1 MKYYST
7 QNPNHKVSLSEAVI
21 KGLAPDNGL
30 YMPERIPT
38 LSQDQIESLSNMSFQ
53 EIGYLVIG
61 SLFTEDLTDVQIKEL
76 VDHTLTFDAPLVQVE
91 DDVYSLELFHGPTLA
106 FKDFGARF
114 CSKLM
119 SLLLTDSDQK
129 VRVLVA
135 TSGDTGSAV
144 ANGFLGVEGVEVI
157 ILFPKGKVSLLQEK
171 QFTTLGQNI
180 TALEVDG
187 VFDDCQTLVKK
198 AFLDPELNE
207 KLLLTSANSINI
219 ARWIPQCLYYFY
231 AYSRLPKSSKKIVFS
246 VPSGNF
252 GNIGAGILTQR
263 MGLPIDQFVAAT
275 NVNKVVPD
283 YLRGKEFLAKPSIQT
298 VSNSMDVG
306 NPSNFPRLQALYGN
320 DEELFRDKVKG
331 YFYDDQET
339 VKAIQA
345 VKPNG
350 YTLDPHGAVG
360 YLGLKAFMDENPGYV
375 GVFLET
381 AHPGKFRDVVEEALE
396 EELVLPERLAAF
408 LEGKKDVIPMGKG
421 FEEFKGFLEGLH
433 DSII

>member
-1 MKYYST
+1 MQYFST
-7 QNPNHKVSLSEAVI
+7 NNPDYRVSLSQAVI

-30 YMPERIPT
+30 FMQEQIPV
-38 LSQDQIESLSNMSFQ
+38 LAGDLIESFAQKSFR
-53 EIGYLVIG
+53 EIGYDVIG
-61 SLFTEDLTDVQIKEL
+61 ALFSEDLSESQIREL
-76 VDHTLTFDAPLVQVE
+76 VDHTLTFDAPLVKVE
-91 DDVYSLELFHGPTLA
+91 EDVYSLELFHGPTLA

-119 SLLLTDSDQK
+119 SMLQSKSEQT

-144 ANGFLGVEGVEVI
+144 ANGFLGVDGVEVI

-187 VFDDCQTLVKK
+187 VFDDCQTLVKQ
-198 AFLDPELNE
+198 AFLDKDLNE

-231 AYSRLPKSSKKIVFS
+231 AYSRLPKEGKPVVFS

-252 GNIGAGILTQR
+252 GNIGAGILGQQ
-263 MGLPIDQFVAAT
+263 MGLPIDKFVAAT

-283 YLRGKEFLAKPSIQT
+283 YLKGEAFAAKPSIQT

-306 NPSNFPRLQALYGN
+306 NPSNFPRLLSLYGN
-320 DEELFRDKVKG
+320 DEVKFRENVKG
-331 YFYDDQET
+331 YFYDDDVT
-339 VKAIQA
+339 VQAIQA
-345 VKPNG
+345 VKPKG

-360 YLGLKAFMDENPGYV
+360 YLGLKDFMNENFGYV

-381 AHPGKFRDVVEEALE
+381 AHPGKFRDVVEEALGE
-396 EELVLPERLAAF
+396 KVVLPERLAAF
-408 LEGKKDVIPMGKG
+408 LDGEKSVVPMGRSFG
-421 FEEFKGFLEGLH
+421 EFKGFLEGL
-433 DSII
+433 DR

>member
-1 MKYYST
+1 MMYFST
-7 QNPNHKVSLSEAVI
+7 NNPNHKVSLSEAVI

-30 YMPERIPT
+30 YMPERIPV
-38 LSQDQIESLSNMSFQ
+38 LPKELIEKFSQMSFQ
-53 EIGYLVIG
+53 EIGYAVIG
-61 SLFTEDLTDVQIKEL
+61 ALFSEDLSESQIREL
-76 VDHTLTFDAPLVQVE
+76 VDHTLTFDAPLVEVE
-91 DDVYSLELFHGPTLA
+91 EDVYSLELFHGPTLA

-119 SLLLTDSDQK
+119 SMLVEKSNKTL
-129 VRVLVA
+129 RVLVA

-157 ILFPKGKVSLLQEK
+157 ILFPKGKVSPLQEK

-187 VFDDCQTLVKK
+187 VFDDCQTLVKQ
-198 AFLDPELNE
+198 AFLDADLNK

-231 AYSRLPKSSKKIVFS
+231 AYSRLLKNGKKVVFA

-252 GNIGAGILTQR
+252 GNLGAGILAER
-263 MGLPIDQFVAAT
+263 MGLPVDHFVAAT
-275 NVNKVVPD
+275 NVNKIVPD
-283 YLRGKEFLAKPSIQT
+283 YLQGAGFQPQPSIQT

-306 NPSNFPRLQALYGN
+306 NPSNFPRLGSLYRG
-320 DEELFRDKVKG
+320 DENVFREKVKG
-331 YFYDDQET
+331 YFYDDEET
-339 VKAIQA
+339 VQAIQK
-345 VKPNG
+345 VQLQG

-360 YLGLKAFMDENPGYV
+360 YLGLKEFRNEYPGYV

-381 AHPGKFRDVVEEALE
+381 AHPGKFRDVVEEALGE
-396 EELVLPERLAAF
+396 KLILPERLAAF
-408 LEGKKDVIPMGKG
+408 LEGEKKVIELGKS
-421 FEEFKGFLEGLH
+421 FEEFKEFLEGL
-433 DSII
+433 D

>member
-1 MKYYST
+1 MQYFST
-7 QNPNHKVSLSEAVI
+7 NNPSHKVSLAQAVI

-30 YMPERIPT
+30 YLPERIPV
-38 LSQDQIESLSNMSFQ
+38 LSQELILSFSQLSFR
-53 EIGYLVIG
+53 EIGYAVIG
-61 SLFTEDLTDVQIKEL
+61 ALFSEDLNEKQVKEL
-76 VDHTLTFDAPLVQVE
+76 VDHTLVFDAPLVKVE
-91 DDVYSLELFHGPTLA
+91 DGAYSLELFHGPTLA

-119 SLLLTDSDQK
+119 SMLQGKGDKT

-157 ILFPKGKVSLLQEK
+157 ILFPKGKVSQLQEK

-187 VFDDCQTLVKK
+187 VFDDCQTLVKQ

-231 AYSRLPKSSKKIVFS
+231 AYSRLPKAGKKVVFA

-252 GNIGAGILTQR
+252 GNIGAGILAQR
-263 MGLPIDQFVAAT
+263 MGLPIDHFVAAT

-283 YLRGKEFLAKPSIQT
+283 YLRGDAFAAKPSIQT

-306 NPSNFPRLQALYGN
+306 NPSNFPRLLSLYHN
-320 DEELFRDKVKG
+320 DESLFREKVRG
-331 YFYDDQET
+331 YFYSDEET
-339 VKAIQA
+339 VQAIQA
-345 VKPNG
+345 VKPRG

-360 YLGLKAFMDENPGYV
+360 YLGLKDFMSENPGYV

-381 AHPGKFRDVVEEALE
+381 AHPGKFRDVVEDALG
-396 EELVLPERLAAF
+396 EELILPERLAAF
-408 LEGKKDVIPMGKG
+408 LEGKKKVIPMGKS
-421 FEEFKGFLEGLH
+421 FEEFKGYLDGLV
-433 DSII
+433 

>member
-1 MKYYST
+1 MQYFST
-7 QNPNHKVSLSEAVI
+7 NNPNHKVSLSQAVI

-30 YMPERIPT
+30 YMPDQIPV
-38 LSQDQIESLSNMSFQ
+38 LSQELIERFSQLSFQ
-53 EIGYLVIG
+53 EIGYAVIG
-61 SLFTEDLTDVQIKEL
+61 ALFSEDLSESQIQEL
-76 VDHTLTFDAPLVQVE
+76 VDHTLTFDAPLVKVAE
-91 DDVYSLELFHGPTLA
+91 DLYSLELFHGPTLA

-119 SLLLTDSDQK
+119 SMLHGKNDKT

-144 ANGFLGVEGVEVI
+144 ANGFLGVDGVEVI

-187 VFDDCQTLVKK
+187 VFDDCQTLVKQ
-198 AFLDPELNE
+198 AFLDAGLNE

-231 AYSRLPKSSKKIVFS
+231 AYSRLPKGGRKVVFA

-252 GNIGAGILTQR
+252 GNVGAGILAQQ
-263 MGLPIDQFVAAT
+263 MGLPIDRFVAAT

-283 YLRGKEFLAKPSIQT
+283 YLKGEAFAAKPSIQT

-306 NPSNFPRLQALYGN
+306 NPSNFPRLLALYGS
-320 DEELFRDKVKG
+320 DETKFRENVKG
-331 YFYDDQET
+331 YFYTDEET
-339 VKAIQA
+339 IQVIQA
-345 VKPNG
+345 VKPLG

-360 YLGLKAFMDENPGYV
+360 YLGLKDFMSENPNYV

-381 AHPGKFRDVVEEALE
+381 AHPGKFRDVVDEALG

-408 LEGKKDVIPMGKG
+408 LDGEKSVIPMGKS
-421 FEEFKGFLEGLH
+421 FEGFKGFLDGL
-433 DSII
+433 D